1 MKGNYIKYFDNFG
14 VQNIS
19 EEIEKFIGSI
29 YVITNIYRIQAYDL
43 IICGYFLLD
52 LPIAIKFARLYK
64 FILS

>member
-19 EEIEKFIGSI
+19 EEIEKFIGNI

-52 LPIAIKFARLYK
+52 LSIAIKFAGLHK

>member
-19 EEIEKFIGSI
+19 EEIEKFLGSI

-52 LPIAIKFARLYK
+52 LSIAIKFARLYK

>member
-43 IICGYFLLD
+43 IICAYFLLD
-52 LPIAIKFARLYK
+52 LSIAIKFARLYK

>member
-19 EEIEKFIGSI
+19 EEIEKFIGNI

-43 IICGYFLLD
+43 IICRYFLLD
-52 LPIAIKFARLYK
+52 LSIAIKFAGLHK